1 MPILNYTTE
10 VPAERTVAEIQRI
23 LARAGA
29 ASARVDYAGGEPV
42 SVSFLLMLSDRPLP
56 FRLPADVDGVY
67 RVLIKDKVPPRLRNR
82 AQAQRV
88 AWRVVKD
95 WVEAQLALIQSGQAS
110 LAQLFLPHAVRPD
123 GRTLF
128 EQVAADPRF
137 LLGPGGDPA
146 PSA

>member
-10 VPAERTVAEIQRI
+10 VPADRTVAEIQRT

-29 ASARVDYAGGEPV
+29 GSVRIDYDQGEPAA
-42 SVSFLLMLSDRPLP
+42 VSFLLMLGGQPAP
-56 FRLPADVDGVY
+56 FRLPSNWQGVWAII
-67 RVLIKDKVPPRLRNR
+67 RKDTTVPRRLRTE
-82 AQAQRV
+82 AQAQRI

-110 LAQLFLPHAVRPD
+110 LAQLFLPHAVRAD

-128 EQVAADPRF
+128 EVVAADPHL
-137 LLGPGGDPA
+137 LLGQGGDP
-146 PSA
+146 PP